1 MSEKPKH
8 FKQVITARKDLGM
21 RKGKLAAQVAHAA
34 LTAAKRADETERE
47 MWRLTGQ
54 TKIVV
59 GIEGSESLLELYK
72 EANGDGLPASLIRDE
87 GRTELE
93 PETRTAV
100 AIGPAEASR
109 VDQYTGDLDLL

>member
-1 MSEKPKH
+1 MSEKPKY
-8 FKQVITARKDLGM
+8 FKQVIAVRKDLGM

-34 LTAAKRADETERE
+34 LKAAERADETERE

-59 GIEGSESLLELYK
+59 GIEGSEQVFKLYK
-72 EANGDGLPASLIRDE
+72 DANSDGLPAAFIRDE

-93 PETRTAV
+93 PDTRTAV
-100 AIGPAEASR
+100 AIGPAEADA
-109 VDQYTGDLDLL
+109 VDKYTGDLDLL

>member
-1 MSEKPKH
+1 MNEKPKY
-8 FKQVITARKDLGM
+8 FKQVIAVRKDLGM

-34 LTAAKRADETERE
+34 LRAAEIASDEQKEFW
-47 MWRLTGQ
+47 MLTGQ

-59 GIEGSESLLELYK
+59 GIEGGESLMELYK

-100 AIGPAEASR
+100 AIGPAEADE
-109 VDQYTGDLDLL
+109 VDKYTGDLDLL

>member
-1 MSEKPKH
+1 MSEKPKY
-8 FKQVITARKDLGM
+8 FKQVVIVRKDLGM

-34 LTAAKRADETERE
+34 LTAAENASKGQIKI
-47 MWRLTGQ
+47 WKQTGQ

-59 GIEGSESLLELYK
+59 GIEGSESLMELYK
-72 EANGDGLPASLIRDE
+72 DANTDGLPVSLIRDE

>member
-1 MSEKPKH
+1 MSEEPKY
-8 FKQVITARKDLGM
+8 FKQVVVVRKDLGM
-21 RKGKLAAQVAHAA
+21 RKGKMIAQGAHAA
-34 LTAAKRADETERE
+34 LMAAERADETERE

-100 AIGPAEASR
+100 AIGPAEADE
-109 VDQYTGDLDLL
+109 VDEYTGGLDLL

>member
-1 MSEKPKH
+1 MSEKPKY
-8 FKQVITARKDLGM
+8 FKQVIAVRKDLGM
-21 RKGKLAAQVAHAA
+21 RKGKMIAQGAHAA
-34 LTAAKRADETERE
+34 LKAAEIASDEQKEFW
-47 MWRLTGQ
+47 MLTGQ

-72 EANGDGLPASLIRDE
+72 EANEDGLPASLIRDE

-100 AIGPAEASR
+100 AIGPAEATR
-109 VDQYTGDLDLL
+109 VDQHTGDLDLI

>member
-1 MSEKPKH
+1 MDEPKY
-8 FKQVITARKDLGM
+8 FKQVIAIREDLNMG
-21 RKGKLAAQVAHAA
+21 RGKQIAQGAHAA
-34 LTAAKRADETERE
+34 LTAAERADETERE

-59 GIEGSESLLELYK
+59 GIEGSESLLKLYK
-72 EANGDGLPASLIRDE
+72 KANNGGLPASLIRDE

-100 AIGPAEASR
+100 AIGPAEADE
-109 VDQYTGDLDLL
+109 VDEYTGDLDLL

>member
-1 MSEKPKH
+1 MSEYV
-8 FKQVITARKDLGM
+8 KQVIAVRKDLGM
-21 RKGKLAAQVAHAA
+21 RKGKMIAQGAHAA
-34 LTAAKRADETERE
+34 LKAAENASKGQIKT
-47 MWRLTGQ
+47 WKQTGQ

-72 EANGDGLPASLIRDE
+72 EANGSGLPAGLIIDE

-109 VDQYTGDLDLL
+109 VDQHTGDLDLL